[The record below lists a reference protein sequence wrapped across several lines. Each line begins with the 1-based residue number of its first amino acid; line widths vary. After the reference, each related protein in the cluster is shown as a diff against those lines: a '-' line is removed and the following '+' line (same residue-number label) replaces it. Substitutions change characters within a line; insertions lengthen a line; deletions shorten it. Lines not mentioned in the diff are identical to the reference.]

1 MNKTG
6 KELVKLPVS
15 AIKQALK
22 YHKISYYDRDS
33 QIILTKKLMGVPL
46 DGDLNI
52 NRDKLRFRCKELG
65 IKCTGIVTD
74 LISNIIENKTTVQNR
89 GTGAGGKNTNE
100 TGLSYEQLTNLID
113 ELTIVDTIKSTNKTF
128 NKIKFNNSNTIFT
141 QLNKA
146 KLFHYMKINDNLD
159 TDIKQAHGC
168 KQPDEC
174 YVDENNNNIFIIE
187 KKFQQC
193 SGSVCEKIQ
202 TYDFKVWQYSRQF
215 PKYNIIY
222 LYCLSNWFKLNCIAE
237 LEYLDYKHISYFFG
251 DDENYKKQIIDFIT
265 NYK

>member
-1 MNKTG
+1 MSKTG
-6 KELVKLPVS
+6 KELVKLLKPV
-15 AIKQALK
+15 IKQSLK
-22 YHKISYYDRDS
+22 YHSIIFSDSDS
-33 QIILTKKLMGVPL
+33 QDSLLKKLIGVPS
-46 DGDLNI
+46 DGNLNI
-52 NRDKLRFRCKELG
+52 NANKLRLRCKELG
-65 IKCTGIVTD
+65 IKSTGIVTD

-89 GTGAGGKNTNE
+89 GTGAGGKNTNKS
-100 TGLSYEQLTNLID
+100 GISYEQLTNLID
-113 ELTIVDTIKSTNKTF
+113 ELTIIDTIKSNNKTF

-174 YVDENNNNIFIIE
+174 YVDENKKNIFIIE

-202 TYDFKVWQYSRQF
+202 TYDFKLWQYSRQF
-215 PKYNIIY
+215 PEYNIIY
-222 LYCLSNWFKLNCIAE
+222 IYCLSTWFKLNCIAE